1 MDPRDP
7 WVPLLLVLDHGPLW
21 RERLDLSLVDDVL
34 RKAVTPKWTVGLVLP
49 WAAAG
54 LLRHGRVAL
63 ADDLAVVGGDDL
75 PETRHCPVGHL
86 DCLPVQQLVAG
97 VILGEATVQY
107 GQELFFINI
116 YIKVFGKVDNDEY
129 YKRLYAMYMKV
140 SKKIIQL

>member
-1 MDPRDP
+1 MPLPDVFEAPSVVSLPQLPVWFCPSQIGLDPRDP
-7 WVPLLLVLDHGPLW
+7 GVPLLLVLDHGPLW

-75 PETRHCPVGHL
+75 PETRHCPV
-86 DCLPVQQLVAG
+86 V
-97 VILGEATVQY
+97 
-107 GQELFFINI
+107 
-116 YIKVFGKVDNDEY
+116 
-129 YKRLYAMYMKV
+129 
-140 SKKIIQL
+140 